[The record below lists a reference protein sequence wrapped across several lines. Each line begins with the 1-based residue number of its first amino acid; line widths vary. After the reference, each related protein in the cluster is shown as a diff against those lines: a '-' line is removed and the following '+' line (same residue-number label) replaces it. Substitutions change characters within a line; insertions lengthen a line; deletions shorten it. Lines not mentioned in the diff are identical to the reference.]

1 MLYICTPEIEIEIEI
16 DIEKEGEKKL
26 LPFFVFRVSFYLTYY
41 MGYSNIYIERE
52 NKEKQ
57 NGKENESGRENRG
70 TGRKGR
76 SVDLHQ

>member
-16 DIEKEGEKKL
+16 EIEKEGEKKL

-52 NKEKQ
+52 NKELQDDQKQ
-57 NGKENESGRENRG
+57 TNE
-70 TGRKGR
+70 
-76 SVDLHQ
+76 LL

>member
-1 MLYICTPEIEIEIEI
+1 
-16 DIEKEGEKKL
+16 
-26 LPFFVFRVSFYLTYY
+26 

>member
-1 MLYICTPEIEIEIEI
+1 MLYICTPEIEIEIDI

-52 NKEKQ
+52 NKEIQDEK
-57 NGKENESGRENRG
+57 
-70 TGRKGR
+70 TI
-76 SVDLHQ
+76 